1 MVETYI
7 PYVTATQ
14 VEPILK
20 ANWKQHAQLMYEGKE
35 PAYSNAKLVTV
46 GKFGIYDIVVR
57 AKEENGTWRYDGGI
71 QSGGSTNRQGGFN
84 SVQAVI
90 DWAIERA
97 TEEYIEFYEKNP
109 DCK

>member
-1 MVETYI
+1 MTEKYI
-7 PYVTATQ
+7 QYFSADKITPNIQAAW
-14 VEPILK
+14 K
-20 ANWKQHAQLMYEGKE
+20 AHKQRMYEGKE
-35 PAYSNAKLVTV
+35 PSFSLPKLITV

-57 AKEENGTWRYDGGI
+57 ASESNGVWRYDGGI
-71 QSGGSTNRQGGFN
+71 QSGGSCNRQGGFS

-97 TEEYIEFYEKNP
+97 TEEYIEFYKRNP

>member
-7 PYVTATQ
+7 PYITAAQ
-14 VEPILK
+14 VELVLK
-20 ANWKQHAQLMYEGKE
+20 ANWKRHAQLMYEGKRQSYTYPE
-35 PAYSNAKLVTV
+35 LVKV

-57 AKEENGTWRYDGGI
+57 ASESNGTWKYDGGI

>member
-1 MVETYI
+1 MTEKFISYI
-7 PYVTATQ
+7 TATQ
-14 VEPILK
+14 VEPVLK
-20 ANWKQHAQLMYEGKE
+20 SNWKQHSRLMYEGKRQSFTYPE
-35 PAYSNAKLVTV
+35 LVKV

-57 AKEENGTWRYDGGI
+57 ASESNGVWRYDGGV
-71 QSGGSTNRQGGFN
+71 QSRGSCNRQGGFS

>member
-1 MVETYI
+1 MTKNYI
-7 PYVTATQ
+7 PYITAAQ
-14 VEPILK
+14 VEPTLK
-20 ANWKQHAQLMYEGKE
+20 ANWRAHKQRMYEGKE
-35 PAYSNAKLVTV
+35 PSYSFPELITV

-57 AKEENGTWRYDGGI
+57 ASESGGTWTYDGGV
-71 QSGGSTNRQGGFN
+71 QSGGSANRQGGFK

-90 DWAIERA
+90 DWATERA